1 MNPNHSNVTL
11 PFPASKRDR
20 RKAACCRI
28 LWGGKLL
35 FSNKRPAGIDCLVV
49 ELSKIGARVETEWL
63 TQVPEK
69 FYFQAGTQDPRLVR
83 RVWVMGKAIGLE
95 FID

>member
-1 MNPNHSNVTL
+1 MKPNESRVIL
-11 PFPASKRDR
+11 PFPASTQDR
-20 RKAACCRI
+20 RKVARHRI

-35 FSNKRPAGIDCLVV
+35 FSYERRSGVDCLVV
-49 ELSKIGARVETEWL
+49 ELSKRGARVETEWL
-63 TQVPEK
+63 TQVPET
-69 FYFQAGTQDPRLVR
+69 FYFQAGTQEPRLVR